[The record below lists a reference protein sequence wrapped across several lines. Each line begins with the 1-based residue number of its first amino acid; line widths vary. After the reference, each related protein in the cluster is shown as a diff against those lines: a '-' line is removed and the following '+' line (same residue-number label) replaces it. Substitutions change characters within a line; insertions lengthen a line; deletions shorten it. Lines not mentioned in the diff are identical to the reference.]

1 MIISY
6 FDITNIKFNLKY
18 FKTLIILFFITLIS
32 CQQTDYYRLEKNY
45 GKKLEELALEFNLP
59 SEYLKSLII
68 LESSGKKKVPSRFE
82 KHVYKKLIALREGK
96 ISKYETLKSHHLKNA
111 SDAAI
116 KNLASS
122 WGPFQL
128 MGYKCLDLGIK
139 VSDIRGD
146 NALFWGVYW
155 INKEYGDYLRNN
167 KFEEAF
173 RIHNTGS
180 PYGKTYHSHYV
191 SNGLKHIEYFKK

>member
-68 LESSGKKKVPSRFE
+68 LESSGKKKCPQD
-82 KHVYKKLIALREGK
+82 
-96 ISKYETLKSHHLKNA
+96 LKNTC
-111 SDAAI
+111 I
-116 KNLASS
+116 KNL
-122 WGPFQL
+122 
-128 MGYKCLDLGIK
+128 
-139 VSDIRGD
+139 
-146 NALFWGVYW
+146 
-155 INKEYGDYLRNN
+155 
-167 KFEEAF
+167 
-173 RIHNTGS
+173 
-180 PYGKTYHSHYV
+180 
-191 SNGLKHIEYFKK
+191 